1 MKASEARKLIGKAVS
16 YKNRFSSFPPQVG
29 IIEEVRGRHGCI
41 DSEGTRIWLWLPDF
55 WIEPIPVLSENIL
68 ALELDL
74 GTTP

>member
-29 IIEEVRGRHGCI
+29 IIGELRGRNVRI
-41 DSEGTRIWLWLPDF
+41 DSNWLWLPDI
-55 WIEPIPVLSENIL
+55 WIEPIPVLLENVL

-74 GTTP
+74 DPTP